1 MKREVRDALVGYLFV
16 SIWIIGFLLLTV
28 YPIVQTIIFSFQN
41 VKYTTTG
48 IETTSVLFANY
59 KQLLTKNL
67 TYLVAL
73 KDFAIEVL
81 ICVPI
86 IIIFSFIVA
95 ILLNQNL
102 KLKGMFRAIYF
113 LPVIIISGPI
123 VNELFAQDVTFLS
136 ILGDYGFKT
145 FIQSYLPKWL
155 QDPILSLF
163 DKMIYIL
170 WLSGVQIIIFLSGL
184 SKINRSMYEAA
195 SIDGANSW
203 VKLWKITL
211 PSIVPMIGINALYTI
226 VSLSTS
232 STNEVTKIIKLD
244 KDNVQFGYGY
254 ASAEA
259 MIYVLV
265 IIIILL
271 VFVLSFYLFTRKEK
285 RLDVKYK
292 NN

>member
-123 VNELFAQDVTFLS
+123 VNELFAQDVTSLS

-265 IIIILL
+265 IIVILL

>member
-123 VNELFAQDVTFLS
+123 VNELFAQDVTSLS
-136 ILGDYGFKT
+136 FLGDYGFKT

>member
-48 IETTSVLFANY
+48 IETTGVLFANY

-123 VNELFAQDVTFLS
+123 VNELFAQDVTSLS

-265 IIIILL
+265 IIVILL

>member
-1 MKREVRDALVGYLFV
+1 MKREIRDALVGYLFV

-123 VNELFAQDVTFLS
+123 VNELFAQDVTSLS

-265 IIIILL
+265 IIVILL